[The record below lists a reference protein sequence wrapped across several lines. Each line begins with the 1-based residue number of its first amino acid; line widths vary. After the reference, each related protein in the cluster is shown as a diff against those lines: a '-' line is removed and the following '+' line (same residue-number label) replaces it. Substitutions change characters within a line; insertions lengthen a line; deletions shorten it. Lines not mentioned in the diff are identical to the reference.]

1 MKPTKLWLL
10 GTAIVAVALVVSV
23 AILRSD
29 RPAQNAKPDT
39 QPTTITQTTH
49 QFAFDLL
56 KALLQPD
63 PNTTKPNPNTIVR
76 TPSPNLCFSPSGVQY
91 VLSLLL
97 NGAEGETYEEIARAL
112 GVQQVGVDALNRFHG
127 ELMAAMATAE
137 GTQMANS
144 IWIRPFDRL
153 RPDFARIG
161 AQFYK
166 LEHYTVDFTNAAEAA
181 RRINEWS
188 AQKTNGLVPEV
199 VVPDEIDPRTI
210 LALVN
215 ALYMRALWAQPFQ
228 LSSERMEFDTG
239 LGSSVKVRMME
250 AELSRAGYLQTEVC
264 EVVGLPYAGD
274 QWRCY
279 LLVPSRGSD
288 VEALVS
294 VLDGSR
300 WREWRSR
307 MAWGKKLM
315 LMMPRW
321 EVRWEQDFIPVLKQ
335 LGIERLFLPA
345 QLTRILDGGG
355 AGFVGLFKQVCRVRV
370 DEKGTEAGAT
380 TAAVKQLSA
389 SLVVVDRAFLYV
401 IEHVPTGAIAFVGI
415 VREPME

>member
-10 GTAIVAVALVVSV
+10 GTAIVAVALLGGV
-23 AILRSD
+23 ATLRSG
-29 RPAQNAKPDT
+29 RPAQNATNDT
-39 QPTTITQTTH
+39 LQTTITQTTH

-56 KALLQPD
+56 KALVLPD
-63 PNTTKPNPNTIVR
+63 PSTTKSNPNTIVQ
-76 TPSPNLCFSPSGVQY
+76 TPSPNLCFSPLGVQY

-112 GVQQVGVDALNRFHG
+112 GVQQLGVDALNRFHG

-144 IWIRPFDRL
+144 IWTQPSDRL
-153 RPDFARIG
+153 HPDFARIG

-166 LEHYTVDFTNAAEAA
+166 LEHYTVDFTKAAEAA

-199 VVPDEIDPRTI
+199 VVPDEIDPLTI
-210 LALVN
+210 IALVN
-215 ALYMRALWAQPFQ
+215 ALYMRALWAQPFK

-250 AELSRAGYLQTEVC
+250 AELSRAGYLQTEAC
-264 EVVGLPYAGD
+264 EVVGLPYVGD
-274 QWRCY
+274 RWRCY

-294 VLDGSR
+294 ALDGAR

-307 MAWGKKLM
+307 MVWDTKLE
-315 LMMPRW
+315 LVMPRW
-321 EVRWEQDFIPVLKQ
+321 EARWEQDFIPVLRQ
-335 LGIERLFLPA
+335 LGIERLFDTRA
-345 QLTRILDGGG
+345 QLSRILDRDD
-355 AGFVGLFKQVCRVRV
+355 AHFVYLFKQVCRVRV

-380 TAAVKQLSA
+380 TAAVTQLSA
-389 SLVVVDRAFLYV
+389 IIMVDRAFLYL

>member
-1 MKPTKLWLL
+1 L
-10 GTAIVAVALVVSV
+10 
-23 AILRSD
+23 
-29 RPAQNAKPDT
+29 
-39 QPTTITQTTH
+39 
-49 QFAFDLL
+49 
-56 KALLQPD
+56 
-63 PNTTKPNPNTIVR
+63 
-76 TPSPNLCFSPSGVQY
+76 GVQY

-112 GVQQVGVDALNRFHG
+112 GVQQLGVDALNRFHG

-144 IWIRPFDRL
+144 IWIRPSDRL

-166 LEHYTVDFTNAAEAA
+166 LEHYTVDFANTVEAA

-188 AQKTNGLVPEV
+188 AQKTNGLVPKV
-199 VVPDEIDPRTI
+199 VTPGEMEGTI

-215 ALYMRALWAQPFQ
+215 ALYMRALWAQPFK

-250 AELSRAGYLQTEVC
+250 AELSRAGYLQTEAC
-264 EVVGLPYAGD
+264 EVVVLPYVGD
-274 QWRCY
+274 RWRCY

-294 VLDGSR
+294 ALDGAR

-321 EVRWEQDFIPVLKQ
+321 EACWEQGLIPVLRQ
-335 LGIERLFLPA
+335 LGIERLFGDA

-355 AGFVGLFKQVCRVRV
+355 AGYVDLFKQVCRVRV

-380 TAAVKQLSA
+380 TVAATTRSA
-389 SLVVVDRAFLYV
+389 PSLVVVDRAFLYL

>member
-1 MKPTKLWLL
+1 L
-10 GTAIVAVALVVSV
+10 
-23 AILRSD
+23 
-29 RPAQNAKPDT
+29 
-39 QPTTITQTTH
+39 
-49 QFAFDLL
+49 
-56 KALLQPD
+56 
-63 PNTTKPNPNTIVR
+63 
-76 TPSPNLCFSPSGVQY
+76 GVQY

-112 GVQQVGVDALNRFHG
+112 GVQQLGVDALNRFHG
-127 ELMAAMATAE
+127 ELMAAMAATE
-137 GTQMANS
+137 GSQMANS
-144 IWIRPFDRL
+144 IWTRPSDRL
-153 RPDFARIG
+153 HPDFARIG

-166 LEHYTVDFTNAAEAA
+166 LEHYTVDFDNTVEAA

-188 AQKTNGLVPEV
+188 AQKTNGLVPKV
-199 VVPDEIDPRTI
+199 VTPQEMTGTI

-264 EVVGLPYAGD
+264 EVVGLPYVGGR
-274 QWRCY
+274 WRCY

-307 MAWGKKLM
+307 MAWGEKLM

-321 EVRWEQDFIPVLKQ
+321 EARWEQDFIPVLEQ
-335 LGIERLFLPA
+335 LGIERLFDPGGA

-355 AGFVGLFKQVCRVRV
+355 AGYVDLFKQVCRVRV
-370 DEKGTEAGAT
+370 DEKGTEAAAT
-380 TAAVKQLSA
+380 TIAITRSA
-389 SLVVVDRAFLYV
+389 PSLVVVDRAFLYL